1 MLAELVLTLFDADG
15 CALAHLDH
23 VIRMLLAETAL
34 LAFHAGDVVAVD
46 ARVHGRAQLEFA
58 QKPAKRCSQ
67 RRRLKGNGL
76 RGACPEGND
85 AK

>member
-1 MLAELVLTLFDADG
+1 MLTLLDADG
-15 CALAHLDH
+15 CALSHLDH

-46 ARVHGRAQLEFA
+46 ARVDGGAQLEFA
-58 QKPAKRCSQ
+58 QKPAKKSQ
-67 RRRLKGNGL
+67 EALSRRLKGNGL
-76 RGACPEGND
+76 KGACAEGND